1 MKFPWHG
8 KRPRKGEL
16 KAFLGTKSFRVGGYS
31 VAATALVVVIGGM
44 VNLFVNALPA
54 SVTQLDTSKGAMF
67 TISQETKEVLAGLE
81 EDVTVYW
88 LVQNDQEDDTLG
100 TLLDRYEALGD
111 RITVEKRDPDVS
123 PNFVEKYVTGTVYNN
138 SLIVESDTRYTY
150 VSYESIYEYDYGED
164 YTSYQVSFA
173 GESALTSAIDYVVSD
188 SLPKLYTLTGHGE
201 SGLTASFQ
209 SAVEQQNVALE
220 ELSLLTEETVPED
233 ADCLLICGPSSDIS
247 TQEKEA
253 ILDYLNT
260 GGDLILLT
268 NPTQDG
274 KERPN
279 LEALMEKYG
288 MTSSPGIV
296 VEGDTAHYAL
306 GAPVYLLPEIQSHA
320 ITSPLQEGGYYI
332 LMALAQGITL
342 EESPR
347 EGLTVSPLL
356 TTSDQAY
363 AKAAGYGM
371 ETYSKEEGDEEGPF
385 ALAAAATETLEN
397 GGESHVV
404 WIASTSLLDDQ
415 YNQQVSGANQ
425 DLFLNCVGW
434 TCEKEGGISIHA
446 KAITAE
452 YLTMSTFTASL
463 LTLMVVGVLPAAYLG
478 MGIRIWIRR
487 KRG

>member
-1 MKFPWHG
+1 
-8 KRPRKGEL
+8 
-16 KAFLGTKSFRVGGYS
+16 
-31 VAATALVVVIGGM
+31 
-44 VNLFVNALPA
+44 
-54 SVTQLDTSKGAMF
+54 
-67 TISQETKEVLAGLE
+67 
-81 EDVTVYW
+81 
-88 LVQNDQEDDTLG
+88 
-100 TLLDRYEALGD
+100 
-111 RITVEKRDPDVS
+111 
-123 PNFVEKYVTGTVYNN
+123 
-138 SLIVESDTRYTY
+138 
-150 VSYESIYEYDYGED
+150 
-164 YTSYQVSFA
+164 
-173 GESALTSAIDYVVSD
+173 
-188 SLPKLYTLTGHGE
+188 
-201 SGLTASFQ
+201 
-209 SAVEQQNVALE
+209 
-220 ELSLLTEETVPED
+220 
-233 ADCLLICGPSSDIS
+233 
-247 TQEKEA
+247 
-253 ILDYLNT
+253 
-260 GGDLILLT
+260 
-268 NPTQDG
+268 
-274 KERPN
+274 
-279 LEALMEKYG
+279 MEKYG
-288 MTSSPGIV
+288 MIASPGIV
-296 VEGDTAHYAL
+296 VEGDTARYAL

-320 ITSPLQEGGYYI
+320 ITSPLQEGGYDI